1 MSQALKKL
9 LKQCLLK
16 DLSKITQQATYQ
28 ELLEKS

>member
-1 MSQALKKL
+1 L